1 VRTKFALWVLAAAAA
16 AMPVAAQSPHLA
28 DKLARLASSGNAEAQ
43 YHLGMLYNNGLGV
56 AKDPARAYALF
67 QKAAAGGDPLGAYKL
82 GCYYDGE
89 FSGVGRVDPAEAL
102 RQKLVAAKAG
112 YRLAQLDVAIHYF
125 KLKDYAD
132 AFRWFEAAARQGDPQ
147 ALYNLSVMYRDGIGT
162 AASPPRAWTFFR
174 LAQLA
179 SRGEISPAAQASLDA
194 MWAKLSPAERIEAER
209 AGAGFVTGETAFTVR
224 ALHGLERAEA
234 LVREKAR

>member
-1 VRTKFALWVLAAAAA
+1 MRRLWTAFLFAALAAAPLPA
-16 AMPVAAQSPHLA
+16 VAQSPQLA
-28 DKLARLASSGNAEAQ
+28 AGLARLAAAGNAEAQ

-56 AKDPARAYALF
+56 TKDPARALALF
-67 QKAAAGGDPLGAYKL
+67 QKSAAGGDPLGAYKL

-89 FSGVGRVDPAEAL
+89 FPGVGRFDPAEAL

-112 YRLAQLDVAIHYF
+112 YMLAQLDVAIHYF
-125 KLKDYAD
+125 KLKDYAG

-162 AASPPRAWTFFR
+162 AASPPRVWAFFF

-179 SRGEISPAAQASLDA
+179 KGGISPAAQASLDA
-194 MWAKLSPAERIEAER
+194 MWGKLSPSERIEAER
-209 AGAGFVTGETAFTVR
+209 AGAAFVTGPTAFTVR

>member
-1 VRTKFALWVLAAAAA
+1 VDRISVRGASGGPAAG
-16 AMPVAAQSPHLA
+16 AAQSPQLA
-28 DKLARLASSGNAEAQ
+28 AGLERLAAAGNAEAQ

-56 AKDPARAYALF
+56 AKDPARAFALF
-67 QKAAAGGDPLGAYKL
+67 QKSAAGGDPLGAYKL
-82 GCYYDGE
+82 GCYYDGQ
-89 FSGVGRVDPAEAL
+89 FPGVGRFDPAEAL

-112 YRLAQLDVAIHYF
+112 YRLAQLDVAILYF
-125 KLKDYAD
+125 KLKDYSG
-132 AFRWFEAAARQGDPQ
+132 AFHWFEAAARQGDPQ

-162 AASPPRAWTFFR
+162 PASPPRVWAFFR

-179 SRGEISPAAQASLDA
+179 KGEISPAAQVSLDEI
-194 MWAKLSPAERIEAER
+194 WAKLSPPERIEAEQ

-234 LVREKAR
+234 LVRETAR